1 MNFTAPILPL
11 GTRIAMLARLMTLQG
26 SYNYETMVGNG
37 LAFAMEPALRL
48 LPGGPGGEAYQA
60 AMARQS
66 RYFNAHPYLAAVA
79 VGALARAELTLE
91 DPERI
96 ERFRTASCGPLG
108 SVGDRLVW
116 AAWLPFCSLLALF
129 VFGMGAGPLATI
141 LLFLVTYNAGHIG
154 LRVWGLNAGWSRGLG
169 VASVLGNPVFRDG
182 PLVIARG
189 GAFIGGAAVPLV
201 IAGAAGAR
209 SVGVLMI
216 AAVAAIGATV
226 LVLLEGRL
234 AGWRAATWVL
244 VALLLYAVLGR

>member
-1 MNFTAPILPL
+1 MNFTAPPLTL
-11 GTRIAMLARLMTLQG
+11 GTRLSMLARLMTLQG

-37 LAFAMEPALRL
+37 LAFAMEPALRM
-48 LPGGPGGEAYQA
+48 LPGGPSGDAYRA

-79 VGALARAELTLE
+79 VGALARAELMLE

-116 AAWLPFCSLLALF
+116 AAWLPFCSLLALLA
-129 VFGMGAGPLATI
+129 FGLGVSAGATVVG
-141 LLFLVTYNAGHIG
+141 FLVVYNVGHLG
-154 LRVWGLNAGWSRGLG
+154 LRAWGLSAGWNRGLA
-169 VASVLGNPVFRDG
+169 VASVLGNPLFRDG
-182 PLVIARG
+182 PAFIARAAAFAG
-189 GAFIGGAAVPLV
+189 GVAIPLV
-201 IAGAAGAR
+201 IAVAAGAR
-209 SVGVLMI
+209 PAGVLMI

-234 AGWRAATWVL
+234 AGWRAGTWVL
-244 VALLLYAVLGR
+244 VALALHAVLR